1 MSWTTPRTWVT
12 GELVTASLLN
22 THVRD
27 NLSYIISSSGLLSIA
42 GFGAHALST
51 GGTGGNT
58 FAVANTTAGTGNFA
72 QIGAVRDGTLG
83 LYLQAFASTWTTTG
97 SHVQAGAE
105 LQSDGAG
112 GLSVSAL
119 HASGEIRFYTGGSNK
134 RWGINSAGDFTVGSS
149 SHISDSVGTPTYNNG
164 FGGSA
169 TVTGND
175 YAFKIVGGGSATT
188 GTINFGHTW
197 SSIPVCVAVSDG
209 NVGYIN
215 AINSTSTTLL
225 TLTWV
230 TNTATTFNVL
240 CRGY

>member
-1 MSWTTPRTWVT
+1 VT
-12 GELVTASLLN
+12 GELVSASLLN
-22 THVRD
+22 THLRD

-58 FAVANTTAGTGNFA
+58 LAVTNTSAGTGNFA

-83 LYLQAFASTWTTTG
+83 LYLQAFASTWTTSG

-105 LQSDGAG
+105 LQSDGSG

-149 SHISDSVGTPTYNNG
+149 SHISDSVGTPAYQNG

-175 YAFKIVGGGSATT
+175 YAFKIAMTGSAAVT
-188 GTINFGHTW
+188 GTVTFGHTW
-197 SSIPVCVAVSDG
+197 STTPICVAVSDG

-215 AINSTSTTLL
+215 AINSTSTTDL
-225 TLTWV
+225 TLAWV